1 MDDERSLAC
10 IELFHELGAD
20 KVKAVAQACR
30 WRRFKAS
37 EHILDSKSGGDSD
50 DPVRDGD
57 GAGAQV
63 FFLVQGSVRVTNY
76 SYSGREVTL
85 DDLPAGS
92 CFGEVGV
99 LGGTH
104 RPGVVVALG
113 DCLVASM
120 PGSRF
125 RTLLDETPAVT
136 HATFAH
142 LARQVCAA
150 DERVTDLASLSA
162 IDRVYAELL
171 RLARPEGGNGDSETR
186 VIRPVPMYSD
196 IASRVGTVRETV
208 SRVIGELVRHEFV
221 ERRDD
226 ALVILDAER
235 LRAAVGADAS
245 ERRSG
250 RDRRLGLDRR
260 LGPDRRHADNTPTS
274 DDRRARN
281 DRRHRAR

>member
-1 MDDERSLAC
+1 
-10 IELFHELGAD
+10 
-20 KVKAVAQACR
+20 
-30 WRRFKAS
+30 
-37 EHILDSKSGGDSD
+37 
-50 DPVRDGD
+50 
-57 GAGAQV
+57 
-63 FFLVQGSVRVTNY
+63 VRVTNY
-76 SYSGREVTL
+76 SFSGREVTL

-99 LGGTH
+99 LGGAQ

-120 PGSRF
+120 LGSRF
-125 RTLLDETPAVT
+125 RALLDEAPAVAR
-136 HATFAH
+136 ATFAH
-142 LARQVCAA
+142 LARQVRAA

-171 RLARPEGGNGDSETR
+171 RLARPEDGDGETHI
-186 VIRPVPMYSD
+186 IRPVPMYSD

-208 SRVIGELVRHEFV
+208 SRVIGELVRHEVV

-226 ALVILDAER
+226 AFVILDAER

-260 LGPDRRHADNTPTS
+260 FGPDRRHLAPS
-274 DDRRARN
+274 PAGSADRRART
-281 DRRHRAR
+281 DRRQQAR